1 MITGM
6 VTDPPQDS
14 ADTTGMTVPPG
25 PWRWIRLD
33 PGRVYDRRTAEQDA
47 ALGRDAG
54 LRQPAGERGW
64 GLVDA
69 GGDIVLSVDGGW
81 GSPELAG
88 GTAFS
93 PDQPVAQLLARAW
106 EIPALQAALAEAR
119 SRLTDRE
126 ELRVLTRREAAE
138 VALLEAQQDEA
149 GVRCRQLEDANEAL
163 AAELAAAHAR
173 VEELTDAHALAVAW
187 ARLLAD
193 TFGLPARTGLGPPPA
208 WLLGAPEQP

>member
-6 VTDPPQDS
+6 ATDPPRDR
-14 ADTTGMTVPPG
+14 ADTTGPSVPPG

-33 PGRVYDRRTAEQDA
+33 PGTVYDRQTPERDSTGGLDA
-47 ALGRDAG
+47 D

-69 GGDIVLSVDGGW
+69 EGNVVLSVDGGW

-93 PDQPVAQLLARAW
+93 PEHPIAQLLARTS
-106 EIPALQAALAEAR
+106 EISRLEAALAEAR
-119 SRLTDRE
+119 TFCADRE
-126 ELRVLTRREAAE
+126 ELQVLVRRQAAE
-138 VALLEAQQDEA
+138 VALLEAQQDES
-149 GVRCRQLEDANEAL
+149 GVRFRHLEEANEAL
-163 AAELAAAHAR
+163 VAELAASRAR
-173 VEELTDAHALAVAW
+173 IEQLTAARAEAVRW
-187 ARLLAD
+187 AQLLAD

-208 WLLGAPEQP
+208 WLLAAPEQP